1 MVKLV
6 MGHPLAH
13 VGLEHLRREVDD
25 AVHVAVGQRADRT
38 IGHEATDEG
47 AVFTVKPLSTRLPNA
62 FDPDGVVIAP
72 SAFGGAERGTR
83 LTSRIL
89 MR

>member
-47 AVFTVKPLSTRLPNA
+47 AVFTVKPLSTGCQMRSTQMVSSSLRLRLV
-62 FDPDGVVIAP
+62 GP
-72 SAFGGAERGTR
+72 SVGRVLLHA
-83 LTSRIL
+83 S
-89 MR
+89 